1 MLLSPLPSLVY
12 LPMKPFCFTK
22 ILPSTLLPHQGRDVV
37 VHFQFFVGQSY
48 DPEALC
54 RVNLKFTNKTSWYCS
69 ENNTRLVCNMNSV
82 GTGGEI
88 PCKQNQHLPNKTH
101 LYKRY
106 ANKSVG
112 TLNIT
117 TLSWW
122 LLGIQLSRS
131 EKVLKRKKKKKEE
144 WGKCIILFSPV

>member
-22 ILPSTLLPHQGRDVV
+22 ILPSTLLPHQSRDVV
-37 VHFQFFVGQSY
+37 VHFQLFVGQSY

-69 ENNTRLVCNMNSV
+69 ENNTRLVCNVNSV
-82 GTGGEI
+82 GTGREI

-117 TLSWW
+117 TLSWLTSW
-122 LLGIQLSRS
+122 D
-131 EKVLKRKKKKKEE
+131 
-144 WGKCIILFSPV
+144 PVKQK